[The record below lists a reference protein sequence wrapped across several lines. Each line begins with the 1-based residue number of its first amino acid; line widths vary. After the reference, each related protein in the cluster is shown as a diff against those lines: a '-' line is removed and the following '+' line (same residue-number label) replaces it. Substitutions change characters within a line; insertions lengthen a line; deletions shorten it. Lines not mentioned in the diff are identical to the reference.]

1 MCEVNRTKCTEFN
14 FTHLGFTLF
23 TASDL
28 HENVSVVDDKIKLPA
43 GNGAGV
49 HSGFSHSLSQQKIL
63 SPSPSLH
70 SRPQSFAQ
78 KLRSTSKSV
87 KGIV

>member
-1 MCEVNRTKCTEFN
+1 MKFIEFN
-14 FTHLGFTLF
+14 LIHLGFNLF

-28 HENVSVVDDKIKLPA
+28 HENVSVVDGKIKLPA
-43 GNGAGV
+43 GNVAAV
-49 HSGFSHSLSQQKIL
+49 DSGSSHSLSQQKVL
-63 SPSPSLH
+63 SPSASLH

-87 KGIV
+87 KGTI

>member
-1 MCEVNRTKCTEFN
+1 MKFTEFN
-14 FTHLGFTLF
+14 FINLGFTLF

-28 HENVSVVDDKIKLPA
+28 HENVSVADGKIKLPA
-43 GNGAGV
+43 GNGAV
-49 HSGFSHSLSQQKIL
+49 VDSGSSHSLGQQKIL
-63 SPSPSLH
+63 SPSASLH

-87 KGIV
+87 KGTI